1 MPNQI
6 VLNNILIFAF
16 SDTHG
21 THSRLQVPED
31 ADIII
36 CAGDAVEDDLK
47 GSEYDDFISWF
58 GALPVKWKLFVPGNH
73 ELSFSRD
80 RYKTIVE
87 QFEAAG
93 ILVLQDAVADCD
105 GVVIGSISR
114 DARIADEDIPDDIDI
129 LVTHWPPYSILDN
142 NLGSLEILNF
152 VLKAQPKWHLFGHIH
167 ETEGQQ
173 FQLGSTICQNIS
185 VFNAIS

>member
-1 MPNQI
+1 MI
-6 VLNNILIFAF
+6 YKSSTSIFAF

-21 THSRLQVPED
+21 NHRRLKVPED
-31 ADIII
+31 ADITI

-58 GALPVKWKLFVPGNH
+58 GSLPAKWKLFVPGNH
-73 ELSFSRD
+73 ELSFRLG
-80 RYKTIVE
+80 RYQTIVE
-87 QFEAAG
+87 QFDAAG
-93 ILVLQDAVADCD
+93 IIVLQDTVEDCNGVA
-105 GVVIGSISR
+105 IGSISR
-114 DARIADEDIPDDIDI
+114 NARIADEDIPDDIDI
-129 LVTHWPPYSILDN
+129 LVTHWPPYGILDN
-142 NLGSLEILNF
+142 DLGSLDILNF

-173 FQLGSTICQNIS
+173 FQLGRTICQNVS

>member
-1 MPNQI
+1 MPN
-6 VLNNILIFAF
+6 LNKISNHSVFAF

-21 THSRLQVPED
+21 NHRRLQVPED

-36 CAGDAVEDDLK
+36 CAGDAVEDDRR
-47 GSEYDDFISWF
+47 GGEYDDFISWF
-58 GALPVKWKLFVPGNH
+58 GAFPAKWKLFVPGNH
-73 ELSFSRD
+73 ELSFSRS
-80 RYKTIVE
+80 RYKSIVQ

-93 ILVLQDAVADCD
+93 IIVLQDAVEECD

-114 DARIADEDIPDDIDI
+114 DARIADEDIPNDIDI
-129 LVTHWPPYSILDN
+129 LVTHWPPYGILDN
-142 NLGSLEILNF
+142 DLGSLDILNF